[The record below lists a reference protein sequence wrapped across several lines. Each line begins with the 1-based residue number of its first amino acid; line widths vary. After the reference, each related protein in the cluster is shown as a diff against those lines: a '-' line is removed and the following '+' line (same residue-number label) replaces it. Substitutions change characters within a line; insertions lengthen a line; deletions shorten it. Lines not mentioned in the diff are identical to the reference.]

1 LIGALGIPPSEIDWM
16 TPREVTLAMHGYRQA
31 EKARWA
37 RALRISQTMGDEM
50 TVDHLFP
57 ESGEQPGR
65 QMTQQDY
72 QDLKAFFDDDA
83 ERTDRTGGGNDAGP

>member
-50 TVDHLFP
+50 TVDNLFGGGQKQMDR
-57 ESGEQPGR
+57 ES
-65 QMTQQDY
+65 Y
-72 QDLKAFFDDDA
+72 QELKAFFDDDA
-83 ERTDRTGGGNDAGP
+83 ERTDRAGGGDHTGP